1 MGTAWCSGLRRTSVR
16 GALFRLGRPADAPAR
31 IGREDDGPAADVP
44 ARRHRYLGRV
54 SKKPRPRLAARLRP
68 GHWVAIDVLAAALLT
83 AVGMIS
89 VRPGALGFLTVL
101 AMTAPVAV
109 RRIWPLPV
117 FCVVLAFSA
126 VAPQFDVFRDAD
138 LARAMALYPVLVLMP
153 EWLAVGAAVASL
165 ATTLLATLAAYQFQV
180 DDAAGPMFSG
190 GLIMTTVGATG
201 IAVRLNRR
209 YVRSQRDQAAERAV
223 AQERLRI
230 ARELH
235 DVLAHGM
242 SVITIQAGV
251 ARHVFEVRP
260 QETRRALEAIEDT
273 SRSSLT
279 ELRQML
285 TALRAEEAGSTAG
298 AGPVLDPAP
307 SLADLDTLVA
317 RASTAGIPVEVRA
330 LGRPRPLPPGM
341 ELSAYRIIQEALTNV
356 VKHAGSARAEVVL
369 CYQPRSL
376 TIEITDNGGG
386 GRRPGAEADPGHGL
400 LGMRER
406 VAVYGGRL
414 HAGPLPPPE
423 SGFQVSAHLPLA
435 EGPA

>member
-1 MGTAWCSGLRRTSVR
+1 
-16 GALFRLGRPADAPAR
+16 
-31 IGREDDGPAADVP
+31 
-44 ARRHRYLGRV
+44 
-54 SKKPRPRLAARLRP
+54 
-68 GHWVAIDVLAAALLT
+68 VAIDVVAAALLT
-83 AVGMIS
+83 AVGMVS
-89 VRPGALGFLTVL
+89 VRQEALGFLTVL

-109 RRIWPLPV
+109 RRLWPVPV
-117 FCVVLAFSA
+117 FCVVVTFSA

-138 LARAMALYPVLVLMP
+138 LARAMALYPLLVLMP
-153 EWLAVGAAVASL
+153 EWLAVGAALASL

-190 GLIMTTVGATG
+190 GLTMTTVGAIG
-201 IAVRLNRR
+201 IAVRLNRG

-242 SVITIQAGV
+242 SVIAIQAGV

-285 TALRAEEAGSTAG
+285 TALRTEEAGGTAG

-317 RASTAGIPVEVRA
+317 RAATAGIPVRVRA
-330 LGRPRPLPPGM
+330 LGLPRPLPPGM

-356 VKHAGSARAEVVL
+356 AKHAGSARAEVVL

-376 TIEITDNGGG
+376 TIEITDNGA
-386 GRRPGAEADPGHGL
+386 GAGTGTDFGHGL

-414 HAGPLPPPE
+414 DAGPVPPPE
-423 SGFQVSAHLPLA
+423 SGFQVRAHLPLA
-435 EGPA
+435 DGPA

>member
-1 MGTAWCSGLRRTSVR
+1 MTV
-16 GALFRLGRPADAPAR
+16 
-31 IGREDDGPAADVP
+31 IGREDDGPVADVS
-44 ARRHRYLGRV
+44 ARRHRYGGRMP
-54 SKKPRPRLAARLRP
+54 KDPRPRPVARLNP
-68 GHWVAIDVLAAALLT
+68 GHWVAIDVVAAALLT
-83 AVGMIS
+83 AVGMIG
-89 VRPGALGFLTVL
+89 VQRGTFGWLTVL

-138 LARAMALYPVLVLMP
+138 LARAMALYPILVLMP
-153 EWLAVGAAVASL
+153 EWLAVSAALAAL

-180 DDAAGPMFSG
+180 DDAVGPMFSG

-209 YVRSQRDQAAERAV
+209 YVGSQRDQAAERAV

-285 TALRAEEAGSTAG
+285 TALRTEEAGRIDG
-298 AGPVLDPAP
+298 GGPALDPAP

-317 RASTAGIPVEVRA
+317 RTNTAGVPVEVRA
-330 LGRPRPLPPGM
+330 RGLPRPLPPGM

-376 TIEITDNGGG
+376 TIEVTDNGGG
-386 GRRPGAEADPGHGL
+386 AGRRPGAVADLGHGL

-414 HAGPLPPPE
+414 SAGPLAPPE
-423 SGFQVSAHLPLA
+423 SGFRVRAHLPLA
-435 EGPA
+435 DGPNSSLAGEGPKGMPEGCTA